1 MTGVPD
7 TSDVVI
13 VGGGI
18 IGVAAAYYLARG
30 GIGVTLCEKGRVAG
44 EQSSRNWGF
53 VRQQGRD
60 PAEIPTIIESLRL
73 WNGLAGEIGED
84 VGFTRAG
91 ALYLASTESQLA
103 RYEAWLEHAR
113 QYQLDTRLLSR
124 EEVRKV
130 LPGSS
135 GEWVGGLHTPSD
147 GRAEPALATPALAR
161 AARRQGA
168 TIVEQCAVRGL
179 DTQAGRVSGVVTEH
193 GRIATSTV
201 LCAGGAWSSLFCARH
216 GIVLPQLKVRSS
228 VFRTAPAP
236 LVTEHAVWSQD
247 VAFRRRQDGGYT
259 VAHGS
264 ATEVPIV
271 PDTLRWARSFMASY
285 REERSRLRLRLDG
298 RFLTELR
305 TPRHW
310 SLDGPSPFEATRV
323 NDPAPSRRILNEAA
337 RNLASLFPALAPVPV
352 VESWAGLI
360 DVTPDAVPVIAP
372 VDALPG
378 FHLATGFSGHGF
390 GIGPAAG
397 RLAAEMVSGA
407 ATSID
412 RTPFRLERFFN

>member
-1 MTGVPD
+1 M
-7 TSDVVI
+7 
-13 VGGGI
+13 
-18 IGVAAAYYLARG
+18 
-30 GIGVTLCEKGRVAG
+30 
-44 EQSSRNWGF
+44 
-53 VRQQGRD
+53 
-60 PAEIPTIIESLRL
+60 
-73 WNGLAGEIGED
+73 
-84 VGFTRAG
+84 
-91 ALYLASTESQLA
+91 
-103 RYEAWLEHAR
+103 
-113 QYQLDTRLLSR
+113 
-124 EEVRKV
+124 
-130 LPGSS
+130 
-135 GEWVGGLHTPSD
+135 
-147 GRAEPALATPALAR
+147 
-161 AARRQGA
+161 
-168 TIVEQCAVRGL
+168 
-179 DTQAGRVSGVVTEH
+179 
-193 GRIATSTV
+193 
-201 LCAGGAWSSLFCARH
+201 
-216 GIVLPQLKVRSS
+216 LPQLKVRSS

-236 LVTEHAVWSQD
+236 LVTEHAVWSRD

-271 PDTLRWARSFMASY
+271 PDTLRWARSFMSSY

-323 NDPAPSRRILNEAA
+323 NDPAPNQRILGEAA
-337 RNLASLFPALAPVPV
+337 RNLARLFPALAPVPV

-372 VDALPG
+372 VDTLPG